1 MLGVRNEEG
10 WWFAVGKWFRDPCG
24 VLQRT
29 RCFRD
34 GCDGCANGRGV
45 WGVEMT
51 EFEGRVL
58 ADLSALKSQMDAL
71 LGVGQ
76 PGRLN
81 ALEERVQKHDQSM
94 QRMKGMGGLLS
105 LLLTAFH
112 VAMDSVRR

>member
-1 MLGVRNEEG
+1 
-10 WWFAVGKWFRDPCG
+10 
-24 VLQRT
+24 
-29 RCFRD
+29 
-34 GCDGCANGRGV
+34 
-45 WGVEMT
+45 
-51 EFEGRVL
+51 
-58 ADLSALKSQMDAL
+58 L